1 MNLPAGAGDVDPAGR
16 SSGTMDMDLHHH
28 LTTAWRARDIRR
40 RLSRLDDR
48 QLADIGVDRDGIAS
62 FASDAARSA
71 PGGGHRAA
79 APASSLL
86 GRALGL
92 RAV

>member
-1 MNLPAGAGDVDPAGR
+1 
-16 SSGTMDMDLHHH
+16 MDLLHH
-28 LTTAWRARDIRR
+28 LTTGWQARDIRR

-62 FASDAARSA
+62 FASDAARGAVEAS
-71 PGGGHRAA
+71 HRAA
-79 APASSLL
+79 APTTSLL